1 MDIGLSIQDYIFTY
15 YYGFCISIMANAK
28 SLLHQMFSSAIFI
41 FQRKPKY
48 QSLYYWRHSFLDHI
62 FLITESIFCVKILY
76 TSKASIHS
84 FCCYKAIVCQ
94 PEFLDAISFL
104 IWNWSCKDA
113 FHSAFD
119 VLCPKSLTVSGFWQA
134 VVRKFLYKK
143 IYLVFQYYD
152 DDVSMWRVQSKRC
165 HLNEGL
171 AYNVENWCK

>member
-1 MDIGLSIQDYIFTY
+1 MRKAYYIKCSVRPYSYSNVNLNIRVYTTDDI
-15 YYGFCISIMANAK
+15 
-28 SLLHQMFSSAIFI
+28 
-41 FQRKPKY
+41 
-48 QSLYYWRHSFLDHI
+48 LDHI

>member
-1 MDIGLSIQDYIFTY
+1 MRKAYYIKCSVRPYSYSNVNLNIRVYTTDDI
-15 YYGFCISIMANAK
+15 
-28 SLLHQMFSSAIFI
+28 
-41 FQRKPKY
+41 
-48 QSLYYWRHSFLDHI
+48 LDHI

-143 IYLVFQYYD
+143 IYFVFQYYD